1 MNRFSR
7 ETWIAPKLL
16 SIFIDRLLYGE
27 FACIAEF
34 RILPFAIL
42 NDIKLDTIIKIRIKR
57 EKMALQEWFKSAC
70 INKASSGG
78 RSASAERHLTGQRH
92 GALTFFRFRQFLWYF
107 FYIKSFLCNENRFEN
122 RSRKP
127 INNVRKGTRIS
138 REAVFAVH
146 SSDTN
151 ISTAFVSSQSTKLRA
166 LYSGTGTGTGT
177 RFFPRSIV
185 PCFRI
190 YTFTVEMKLLLRSLA
205 SISVTHF
212 LQIWQ
217 TSFLS

>member
-1 MNRFSR
+1 MIQECLYKQSQQWRQERISR
-7 ETWIAPKLL
+7 EASNGATSRRVNLL
-16 SIFIDRLLYGE
+16 PISPIPLIFLLYQIFSLQRE
-27 FACIAEF
+27 
-34 RILPFAIL
+34 P
-42 NDIKLDTIIKIRIKR
+42 IR
-57 EKMALQEWFKSAC
+57 E
-70 INKASSGG
+70 
-78 RSASAERHLTGQRH
+78 
-92 GALTFFRFRQFLWYF
+92 
-107 FYIKSFLCNENRFEN
+107 SFE
-122 RSRKP
+122 KP

-212 LQIWQ
+212 LQI
-217 TSFLS
+217 